1 MKRLRFFILIF
12 CVALS
17 IPVGYFVLRTY
28 RSLEQEERAQ
38 LRFFAE
44 TIFAEME
51 REMAAIVRREEGR
64 AVDEYNYRYVPETA
78 DADGGA
84 TIRSPLSRPP
94 DAPYILG
101 YFQNNPDGS
110 FQTPLAE
117 NPEVPPTELT
127 DAVSRLRRANAVF
140 NGKRTTAAAHP
151 AAPPTPAVR
160 EMQAVQQ
167 QQEQRSGFADRFLSR
182 RQKEKVSLGQE
193 TKRVEEITVSQAR
206 NLAKVDRKVR
216 APAPSTEAKTEGYRT
231 RDDPMADATAD
242 AWGPAAKDEDQAR
255 GVLAE
260 AEESGFEASD
270 FKGRGKLQAEVDPMQ
285 SVFLNGD
292 GIFIFR
298 RIAIGNR
305 IYRQGFVLR
314 PRPFLEHLADAHF
327 AGQPMSRFTELRLAV
342 AETRGAPVS
351 ARFGVDIDTP
361 RFVVDRVFP
370 RPFSFLR
377 ATLICETIP
386 PSEGR
391 STLRIMIG
399 VLSAIVLLG
408 LLAIYQSARVVVD
421 LSERRSRFVSSVT
434 HELKTPLT
442 SIRMYIEM
450 LEQGMARTPERE
462 ADYYRVLGSETARLS
477 RLINN
482 VLEFSKLEKKQFRLE
497 PVEGDFREV
506 IDEVRRIMDAKLK
519 KEGFELV
526 VDYPESDP
534 PVRFRYDR
542 EVMIQVLINLME
554 NSMKFGKDGGE
565 RRITLRVRT
574 EGGRVTI
581 RVSDRGPGIPR
592 HALKR
597 VFDDF
602 YRVDDERTRNTRG
615 TGIGLAFVKKVIVL
629 AGGTVRARNNGD
641 GAGCSILLYLPFG
654 K

>member
-64 AVDEYNYRYVPETA
+64 AVDEYNYRYIPETA

-117 NPEVPPTELT
+117 NPEMPPAQLT

-167 QQEQRSGFADRFLSR
+167 QQEGRSGFADRFLSR

-206 NLAKVDRKVR
+206 NLAKADRKVR
-216 APAPSTEAKTEGYRT
+216 APAPSTEAKTEGYRSRADT
-231 RDDPMADATAD
+231 MDDSMADA
-242 AWGPAAKDEDQAR
+242 WEPAAKDEDQAR

-260 AEESGFEASD
+260 AEESGFEASG

-285 SVFLNGD
+285 SVFLDGD
-292 GIFIFR
+292 EIFIFR

-314 PRPFLEHLADAHF
+314 PRLFLEHLADVHF
-327 AGQPMSRFTELRLAV
+327 AEQPMSRFTELRLAV

-351 ARFGVDIDTP
+351 ARFGADIDAP
-361 RFVVDRVFP
+361 RFVVDRAFP

-377 ATLICETIP
+377 ATLTCETIP

-462 ADYYRVLGSETARLS
+462 AEYYRVLGSETARLS

-565 RRITLRVRT
+565 RRIALRVRT
-574 EGGRVTI
+574 EGGRMTL

-602 YRVDDERTRNTRG
+602 YRVDNERTRNTRG
-615 TGIGLAFVKKVIVL
+615 TGIGLAFVKKVILL
-629 AGGTVRARNNGD
+629 AGGAVRARNNGD
-641 GAGCSILLYLPFG
+641 EAGCAIEISLPL
-654 K
+654 

>member
-1 MKRLRFFILIF
+1 MTRLRFFILIF

-51 REMAAIVRREEGR
+51 REMAAIVRREEER
-64 AVDEYNYRYVPETA
+64 AVDEYNYRYIPETA

-110 FQTPLAE
+110 FQTPMAE
-117 NPEVPPTELT
+117 NAEMPAAELAG
-127 DAVSRLRRANAVF
+127 AVSRLRRANAVF
-140 NGKRTTAAAHP
+140 NGKRTTEAAHP
-151 AAPPTPAVR
+151 AAPPTPTVR
-160 EMQAVQQ
+160 EMQTAPR

-182 RQKEKVSLGQE
+182 RQKEKISLGQE
-193 TKRVEEITVSQAR
+193 TKRVEEITMSQAR
-206 NLAKVDRKVR
+206 NLTKADRKVR
-216 APAPSTEAKTEGYRT
+216 APAPSMEAKTEGYRT
-231 RDDPMADATAD
+231 RDDPTAD
-242 AWGPAAKDEDQAR
+242 AWEPAAKDEDR
-255 GVLAE
+255 TPGVLAE
-260 AEESGFEASD
+260 AEETGLEE
-270 FKGRGKLQAEVDPMQ
+270 KGKLQAEVDPMQ
-285 SVFLNGD
+285 SVFLDGD
-292 GIFIFR
+292 AIFIFR

-314 PRPFLEHLADAHF
+314 PKPFLEHLADAHF
-327 AGQPMSRFTELRLAV
+327 TGQPMSRFTELRLAV
-342 AETRGAPVS
+342 AESRGAPVS
-351 ARFGVDIDTP
+351 ARFGAPIDAP

-377 ATLICETIP
+377 ATLTCETIP

-391 STLRIMIG
+391 ATLRIMIG

-462 ADYYRVLGSETARLS
+462 AEYYRVLGSETARLS

-519 KEGFELV
+519 KEEFSLD
-526 VDYPESDP
+526 VDYPVSDP
-534 PVRFRYDR
+534 PARFRYDR

-565 RRITLRVRT
+565 RRITLRVRS
-574 EGGRVTI
+574 EGGRMTI

-592 HALKR
+592 NALKR

-602 YRVDDERTRNTRG
+602 YRVDNERTRNTQG
-615 TGIGLAFVKKVIVL
+615 TGIGLAFVKKVILL
-629 AGGTVRARNNGD
+629 AGGTVRARNNAD
-641 GAGCSILLYLPFG
+641 GPGCAIEISLPA
-654 K
+654 